1 MTITQQ
7 YITLI
12 TALSSALV
20 GGAIALLGSYF
31 NNRAALK
38 RYEIQL
44 KHETEQR
51 RQELLR
57 ARGEELYTI
66 TSAWLKRLANYHLRI
81 LQVMHRIIT
90 YDQANE
96 MEIAEGKA
104 GYDFDRIALLIDAYF
119 PEVRDAY
126 QALLAEN
133 EKAHEIR
140 LNFKRDYQR
149 LGDRV
154 DHGRFVA
161 EYEKAHT
168 AMEEAGEAL
177 QKRSVACIR
186 ALSG

>member
-1 MTITQQ
+1 MM
-7 YITLI
+7 
-12 TALSSALV
+12 
-20 GGAIALLGSYF
+20 
-31 NNRAALK
+31 

-66 TSAWLKRLANYHLRI
+66 TSAWLKRLGGYHWRI

-104 GYDFDRIALLIDAYF
+104 RYDFDRIALLIDAYF
-119 PEVRDAY
+119 PEVRGAY
-126 QALLAEN
+126 QAMLAEN

-140 LNFKRDYQR
+140 
-149 LGDRV
+149 
-154 DHGRFVA
+154 
-161 EYEKAHT
+161 
-168 AMEEAGEAL
+168 
-177 QKRSVACIR
+177 
-186 ALSG
+186 

>member
-1 MTITQQ
+1 MM
-7 YITLI
+7 
-12 TALSSALV
+12 
-20 GGAIALLGSYF
+20 
-31 NNRAALK
+31 

-66 TSAWLKRLANYHLRI
+66 TSAWLKRLGSYHWRI

-104 GYDFDRIALLIDAYF
+104 RYDFDRIALLIDAYF
-119 PEVRDAY
+119 PEVRGAY
-126 QALLAEN
+126 QAMLAEN

-140 LNFKRDYQR
+140 
-149 LGDRV
+149 
-154 DHGRFVA
+154 
-161 EYEKAHT
+161 
-168 AMEEAGEAL
+168 
-177 QKRSVACIR
+177 
-186 ALSG
+186 